1 MGQKSVQ
8 GIYPE
13 AAWRPSPLEPPVYA
27 QCDISMVSLRR
38 VHGLQD
44 RSRQN
49 EKAFSAQCMCW
60 EQHIG
65 IILVGGGA
73 YDDHYFSFEGEETLE
88 VLELSLRFC
97 LGSHDMR
104 CQLKSM
110 ASSIQMDRK
119 RFRVEEE

>member
-1 MGQKSVQ
+1 MK
-8 GIYPE
+8 
-13 AAWRPSPLEPPVYA
+13 RPSAP
-27 QCDISMVSLRR
+27 
-38 VHGLQD
+38 
-44 RSRQN
+44 
-49 EKAFSAQCMCW
+49 SACV
-60 EQHIG
+60 G
-65 IILVGGGA
+65 SNILVSFLLGGGA

-104 CQLKSM
+104 GQLKSM